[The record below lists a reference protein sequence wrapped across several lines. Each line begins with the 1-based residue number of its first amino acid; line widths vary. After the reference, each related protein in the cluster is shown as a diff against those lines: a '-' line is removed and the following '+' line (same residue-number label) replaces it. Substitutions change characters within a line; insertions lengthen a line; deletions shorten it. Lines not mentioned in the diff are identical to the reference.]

1 MAIVF
6 IVPGLLFITLGL
18 VSLFGLS
25 TPPTQPK
32 LALVKNENQRDSKIA
47 A

>member
-6 IVPGLLFITLGL
+6 ILPGLVLVTLGL
-18 VSLFGLS
+18 VSLFGLA
-25 TPPTQPK
+25 TPESKPALT
-32 LALVKNENQRDSKIA
+32 LVKNHSERDFELA

>member
-6 IVPGLLFITLGL
+6 ILPGLVLITLGL

-25 TPPTQPK
+25 TPESQPK
-32 LALVKNENQRDSKIA
+32 LSLVKNETQRDYKIA

>member
-6 IVPGLLFITLGL
+6 ILPGLLLITLGFI
-18 VSLFGLS
+18 SLFGLAAPE
-25 TPPTQPK
+25 TKP
-32 LALVKNENQRDSKIA
+32 ALSVVRLESEREYKIA